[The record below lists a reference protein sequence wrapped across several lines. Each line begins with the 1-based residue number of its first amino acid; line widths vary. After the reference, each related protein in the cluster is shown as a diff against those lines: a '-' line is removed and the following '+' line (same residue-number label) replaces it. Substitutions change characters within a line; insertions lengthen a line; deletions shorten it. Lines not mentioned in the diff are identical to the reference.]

1 VSIIN
6 EEDRIPSRIT
16 MTTLT
21 SEQHEA
27 VEQAGDQPV
36 PVVDPQTQV
45 GYFLVRADLF
55 QELNELLEEERQRR
69 AIARKAKRNAAARM
83 NEP

>member
-1 VSIIN
+1 
-6 EEDRIPSRIT
+6 

-55 QELNELLEEERQRR
+55 QELNELQEERQRH
-69 AIARKAKRNAAARM
+69 AIASKSV
-83 NEP
+83 